1 MTTDLIREM
10 EAEAADREAH
20 LLDLVLAV
28 DMLGKQIKPLKRAR
42 KAASDELKQGMVFDG
57 RDTLADPERGLLAQL
72 QDRAGTPV
80 YDLVRAT
87 ETVEGCEAI
96 IEAAKAG
103 MLRLDDT
110 MLKRFR
116 DGAGADWA
124 DTLNRFKGPGKGT
137 TALVVGEDE
146 D

>member
-1 MTTDLIREM
+1 MTTDLIRQM

-28 DMLGKQIKPLKRAR
+28 DILGKQIKPLEKAR
-42 KAASDELKQGMVFDG
+42 KAASDELKQGMALDG
-57 RDTLADPERGLLAQL
+57 RMLLADPERGLLARL

-116 DGAGADWA
+116 DGAGAGWA

-137 TALVVGEDE
+137 TALVVGEDK